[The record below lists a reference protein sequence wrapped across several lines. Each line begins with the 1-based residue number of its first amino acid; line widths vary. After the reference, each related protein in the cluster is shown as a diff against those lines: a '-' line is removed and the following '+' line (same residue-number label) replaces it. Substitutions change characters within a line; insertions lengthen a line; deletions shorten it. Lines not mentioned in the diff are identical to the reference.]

1 MAKSSIFGTHQAP
14 RHAPGHDADALGPSD
29 SSDSGSDI
37 QGELHLE
44 TDDFETLSAAI
55 SGAGNT
61 ALTSDTDAGG
71 TGERGS
77 AVPEHIR
84 EGGDISPDR
93 VILSGEEALETN
105 PDLVS
110 IDDPE
115 GVDLENLVADEE
127 YSEENEEEQDED
139 EDEAGGKQASLA
151 LTSGSARSTPS
162 AK

>member
-1 MAKSSIFGTHQAP
+1 MARSSILGTEQAP
-14 RHAPGHDADALGPSD
+14 TIASGRDADLLGPSD

-44 TDDFETLSAAI
+44 TGGDDFESRAAAI

-61 ALTSDTDAGG
+61 DPLSDSDTGG

-84 EGGDISPDR
+84 EGGDIGPDR
-93 VILSGEEALETN
+93 IILSAEESLDADD
-105 PDLVS
+105 PDLVG

-115 GVDLENLVADEE
+115 SVDIDNLVQDEE
-127 YSEENEEEQDED
+127 DSEEENPDD
-139 EDEAGGKQASLA
+139 PA
-151 LTSGSARSTPS
+151 LTSDSARSSQAGT
-162 AK
+162 

>member
-1 MAKSSIFGTHQAP
+1 MARSSIFGTEQAP

-44 TDDFETLSAAI
+44 TDDYETLSAAI

-61 ALTSDTDAGG
+61 DLQSDSDTGG

-77 AVPEHIR
+77 AIPDHIR
-84 EGGDISPDR
+84 EGGDIAPDR
-93 VILSGEEALETN
+93 VILSGEEALDTD

-110 IDDPE
+110 IDDPQ
-115 GVDLENLVADEE
+115 GVDLENLAADDEE
-127 YSEENEEEQDED
+127 YSEEED
-139 EDEAGGKQASLA
+139 EGDGDQQTA
-151 LTSGSARSTPS
+151 LPFTSGSARSTPS

>member
-1 MAKSSIFGTHQAP
+1 MAQSSILGTEQAP
-14 RHAPGHDADALGPSD
+14 RHAIGRDADVLGPSD

-61 ALTSDTDAGG
+61 DLQSDSDAGG

-77 AVPEHIR
+77 AVPEHIH
-84 EGGDISPDR
+84 EGADIAPDR
-93 VILSGEEALETN
+93 VILSGEEALETD
-105 PDLVS
+105 PELVS

-115 GVDLENLVADEE
+115 AVDLDNLVADEE
-127 YSEENEEEQDED
+127 YSEEDETDEEGD
-139 EDEAGGKQASLA
+139 ALA
-151 LTSGSARSTPS
+151 DPALATSGSAR
-162 AK
+162 

>member
-1 MAKSSIFGTHQAP
+1 MARSSIFGTEQAP

-61 ALTSDTDAGG
+61 DLQSDSDSGG

-77 AVPEHIR
+77 AVPDHIR
-84 EGGDISPDR
+84 EGGDIAPDR

-110 IDDPE
+110 IDDPQA
-115 GVDLENLVADEE
+115 VDLENLVADEE
-127 YSEENEEEQDED
+127 YSEEDED
-139 EDEAGGKQASLA
+139 EEENPDAPAF
-151 LTSGSARSTPS
+151 TSGSARSTPS

>member
-1 MAKSSIFGTHQAP
+1 MATSSIYGTQQAP
-14 RHAPGHDADALGPSD
+14 RHASGRDADVLGPSD

-44 TDDFETLSAAI
+44 ADDYETLSAAI

-61 ALTSDTDAGG
+61 DLQSDTDAGG

-77 AVPEHIR
+77 AVPEHVR

-93 VILSGEEALETN
+93 VILSGQEALETD

-110 IDDPE
+110 IDDPQ
-115 GVDLENLVADEE
+115 GVDLENLAADEE
-127 YSEENEEEQDED
+127 YSEDEEEGEEEQNPT
-139 EDEAGGKQASLA
+139 
-151 LTSGSARSTPS
+151 LTSDSRR
-162 AK
+162 

>member
-1 MAKSSIFGTHQAP
+1 MNHPSLLKETDMARSSILGTEQAP
-14 RHAPGHDADALGPSD
+14 RHASGRDADLLGPSD

-37 QGELHLE
+37 QGQLHLE
-44 TDDFETLSAAI
+44 TDDDDETRAAAI

-61 ALTSDTDAGG
+61 DLQSDSDTAG

-84 EGGDISPDR
+84 EGQDISPDR
-93 VILSGEEALETN
+93 IILPGKEALETD

-115 GVDLENLVADEE
+115 GVDLDNLMADEE
-127 YSEENEEEQDED
+127 DSEEENPDD
-139 EDEAGGKQASLA
+139 PA
-151 LTSGSARSTPS
+151 LTSDSARSS
-162 AK
+162 QAGR

>member
-1 MAKSSIFGTHQAP
+1 MARSSILGTEQAP
-14 RHAPGHDADALGPSD
+14 TNASGRDADLLGPSD

-44 TDDFETLSAAI
+44 TGGDDFESRAAAI

-61 ALTSDTDAGG
+61 DPLSDSDTGG

-84 EGGDISPDR
+84 EGGDIGPDR
-93 VILSGEEALETN
+93 IILSGEEALESD
-105 PDLVS
+105 PDLVG

-115 GVDLENLVADEE
+115 AVDIDNLVQDEE
-127 YSEENEEEQDED
+127 DSEEENPDD
-139 EDEAGGKQASLA
+139 PA
-151 LTSGSARSTPS
+151 LTSDSARLSQAGT
-162 AK
+162 

>member
-1 MAKSSIFGTHQAP
+1 MARSSIFGTEQAP

-61 ALTSDTDAGG
+61 DLQSDSDSGG

-77 AVPEHIR
+77 AVPDHIR
-84 EGGDISPDR
+84 EGGDIAPDR

-110 IDDPE
+110 IDDPQA
-115 GVDLENLVADEE
+115 VDLENLVADEE
-127 YSEENEEEQDED
+127 YSEEDED
-139 EDEAGGKQASLA
+139 EEEENPDAPAF
-151 LTSGSARSTPS
+151 TSGSTRSTPS

>member
-1 MAKSSIFGTHQAP
+1 MARSSIFGTEQAP

-61 ALTSDTDAGG
+61 DLQSDTDSGG

-93 VILSGEEALETN
+93 VILSGEEALETD

-110 IDDPE
+110 IDDPQ
-115 GVDLENLVADEE
+115 GVDLENLVADDEE
-127 YSEENEEEQDED
+127 YSEEEDEED
-139 EDEAGGKQASLA
+139 EDNDGQTALA
-151 LTSGSARSTPS
+151 FTSGSARSTPS

>member
-1 MAKSSIFGTHQAP
+1 MARSSIFGTEQAP
-14 RHAPGHDADALGPSD
+14 RHAPGHGADALGPSD

-44 TDDFETLSAAI
+44 TDDYETLSAAI

-61 ALTSDTDAGG
+61 DLQSDSDTGG

-93 VILSGEEALETN
+93 IILSGEEALETN

-110 IDDPE
+110 IDDPQS
-115 GVDLENLVADEE
+115 VDLENLIADEE
-127 YSEENEEEQDED
+127 YSEEDEEEEED
-139 EDEAGGKQASLA
+139 GQAALA
-151 LTSGSARSTPS
+151 FTSGSARSTPS

>member
-1 MAKSSIFGTHQAP
+1 MARSSIFGTEQAP

-44 TDDFETLSAAI
+44 TDDYETLSAAI
-55 SGAGNT
+55 SGSGNT
-61 ALTSDTDAGG
+61 ALQSDSDTGG

-77 AVPEHIR
+77 AMPEHVR
-84 EGGDISPDR
+84 EGGDIAPDR

-110 IDDPE
+110 IDDPQS
-115 GVDLENLVADEE
+115 VDLENLVADEE
-127 YSEENEEEQDED
+127 YSEEEEEE
-139 EDEAGGKQASLA
+139 EENPATPAF
-151 LTSGSARSTPS
+151 TSGSARSTPS

>member
-1 MAKSSIFGTHQAP
+1 MARSSIFGTEQAP
-14 RHAPGHDADALGPSD
+14 RHASGRDADALGPSD
-29 SSDSGSDI
+29 SSDTGSDI

-61 ALTSDTDAGG
+61 ALRSASDAGG

-77 AVPEHIR
+77 AVPEHIH

-93 VILSGEEALETN
+93 VILSSEEALQTN
-105 PDLVS
+105 PELVS

-115 GVDLENLVADEE
+115 AVDLENLVADEE
-127 YSEENEEEQDED
+127 YSEEED
-139 EDEAGGKQASLA
+139 EGGNPDDRSL
-151 LTSGSARSTPS
+151 G
-162 AK
+162 